1 MKRALAM
8 LLACLFCLL
17 SLSACTPERDA
28 GEGYTF
34 KDDTGASVTLTETPR
49 RVAVLFSSY
58 AEMWTLA
65 GGEVAVTVGESVER
79 GFAAADTPLVDAGA
93 GKSISHELLLA
104 AAPDFVILSADIAAQ
119 ADTATLLRSA
129 GIPTAAFRVESFA
142 DYARVMRIF
151 ADITGDEDAY
161 HANVSEVG
169 ARIEEILASVPAER
183 DTRILFIRCGSK
195 YSATKAK
202 RASDHFAAAMLEE
215 LGCVNI
221 ADSAPV
227 LLDGLSIEKI
237 IEENPDYIFF
247 STMGDEEKAKEY
259 MNGVLSEPVWQSLD
273 AVRKGNYTYLP
284 KESFQYKP
292 NARWDEAY
300 RYVRDLLYEDGATP

>member
-1 MKRALAM
+1 MKRTLAI

-17 SLSACTPERDA
+17 SLPACAPEESA

-34 KDDTGASVTLTETPR
+34 RDDTGAAVTLTATPR

-58 AEMWTLA
+58 AEMWMLA

-79 GFAAADTPLVDAGA
+79 GFVSADTPLVDTGA

-104 AAPDFVILSADIAAQ
+104 ASPDFVILSTDIAAQ
-119 ADTATLLRSA
+119 ADAASLLRSA

-142 DYARVMRIF
+142 DYARVMRVF
-151 ADITGDEDAY
+151 ADITGDEEAY
-161 HANVSEVG
+161 RANVTEVG
-169 ARIEEILASVPAER
+169 ARIEKILASVPTGENR
-183 DTRILFIRCGSK
+183 RILFIRCGSK

-215 LGCVNI
+215 LGCFNV
-221 ADSAPV
+221 ADTAPI

-237 IEENPDYIFF
+237 MEENPDYIFF

-273 AVRKGNYTYLP
+273 AVRKGHYTYLP

-300 RYVRDLLYEDGATP
+300 RYVRDLLYEDSATP

>member
-8 LLACLFCLL
+8 LLACFFCLL
-17 SLSACTPERDA
+17 SLFACTPERDA

-151 ADITGDEDAY
+151 ADITGEFLIAIRQLQCQTKVIQQLLG
-161 HANVSEVG
+161 NVSTSKW
-169 ARIEEILASVPAER
+169 AIILRTV
-183 DTRILFIRCGSK
+183 ILNFGYHLKSW
-195 YSATKAK
+195 
-202 RASDHFAAAMLEE
+202 
-215 LGCVNI
+215 
-221 ADSAPV
+221 
-227 LLDGLSIEKI
+227 
-237 IEENPDYIFF
+237 IFC
-247 STMGDEEKAKEY
+247 T
-259 MNGVLSEPVWQSLD
+259 QI
-273 AVRKGNYTYLP
+273 
-284 KESFQYKP
+284 
-292 NARWDEAY
+292 
-300 RYVRDLLYEDGATP
+300 